1 MGRQGDY
8 SHREK
13 KKAKKDARKIAPVTI
28 IAPPVDVEV
37 IRKGKQREG
46 RRPGEE
52 EE

>member
-13 KKAKKDARKIAPVTI
+13 KKSKKDTRKMPSVSI
-28 IAPPVDVEV
+28 ITPPVEVEV

-46 RRPGEE
+46 RQPEE